1 MRRRRTYNCTMIP
14 ALILAAGRSS
24 RMGRTKALLPAGRDE
39 TFLTL
44 LVRALRHGG
53 ADHIIV
59 IGRPEADDLHAAVDT
74 LDGGAQFVVNPDPD
88 RGQLSSLLEGLEVA
102 DVAGTGGVL
111 VMPVDMPLV
120 RADTVARVIAAF
132 DVSRAPIVRATVGG
146 RHGHP
151 VVFAR
156 SVFGEL
162 RCADP
167 AVGAKVVLRA
177 HAHAIVNVEVE
188 DEGAVTDVD
197 APEDYVRVFGRPL

>member
-1 MRRRRTYNCTMIP
+1 VIP

-24 RMGRTKALLPAGRDE
+24 RMGLTKALLPAGREE
-39 TFLTL
+39 TFITV

-59 IGRPEADDLHAAVDT
+59 IGRPEADDLRAAVDT
-74 LDGGAQFVVNPDPD
+74 LGRGVEFVVNPDPD
-88 RGQLSSLLEGLEVA
+88 RGQLSSLIAGLDVA
-102 DVAGTGGVL
+102 DVADPRGVL

-132 DVSRAPIVRATVGG
+132 DSLGAPIVRATVGG

-156 SVFGEL
+156 SIFEEL
-162 RCADP
+162 RRADP
-167 AVGAKVVLRA
+167 AVGAKAVLRA
-177 HAHAIVNVEVE
+177 HAEAIVNVEVE
-188 DEGAVTDVD
+188 DDGALEDVD

>member
-1 MRRRRTYNCTMIP
+1 MIP

-59 IGRPEADDLHAAVDT
+59 IGRPEADDLRTAVDT
-74 LDGGAQFVVNPDPD
+74 LDCGAQFVVNPQPD
-88 RGQLSSLLEGLEVA
+88 RGQLSSLIAGLEVA
-102 DVAGTGGVL
+102 DVAGTRGVL

-120 RADTVARVIAAF
+120 RADTVARVIATF
-132 DVSRAPIVRATVGG
+132 DASRAPIVRATVGG

-151 VVFAR
+151 VLFAL
-156 SVFGEL
+156 SVFDEL
-162 RCADP
+162 RRADP

-177 HAHAIVNVEVE
+177 HADVIVNVEVE
-188 DEGAVTDVD
+188 DQGAIEDVD
-197 APEDYVRVFGRPL
+197 APEDYVRMFGRPL